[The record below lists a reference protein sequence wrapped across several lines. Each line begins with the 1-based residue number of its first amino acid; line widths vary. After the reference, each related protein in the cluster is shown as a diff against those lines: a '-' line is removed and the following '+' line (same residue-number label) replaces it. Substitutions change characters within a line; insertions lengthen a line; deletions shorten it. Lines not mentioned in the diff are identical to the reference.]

1 MEEYLTFDDV
11 LLLPQ
16 ESSVLPSQIDT
27 TSRLVKTFFLKSFFI
42 RCNGYVIEYKWQSY
56 G

>member
-27 TSRLVKTFFLKSFFI
+27 TSRLVLLYFYLIFFTSA
-42 RCNGYVIEYKWQSY
+42 
-56 G
+56 

>member
-27 TSRLVKTFFLKSFFI
+27 TSRLVKNIFLKIPFFI
-42 RCNGYVIEYKWQSY
+42 RCNGYSN
-56 G
+56 

>member
-27 TSRLVKTFFLKSFFI
+27 TSRLVKNIFLKIPFFI
-42 RCNGYVIEYKWQSY
+42 RCNGYSNWI
-56 G
+56 